1 MAKILAVIMILS
13 GMLFGA
19 GAIGAEPVEL
29 RCEYLVN
36 PMGID
41 VLVPRFSWQN
51 DSMERDWRQTA
62 YEILVATKAEL
73 LKSGSADVW
82 DSGKAETDGESVGI
96 AYGGPKLQA
105 GQRYYWTVRVWDGN
119 KKVSNY
125 APAAWWETGLLTQD
139 GWKAKWISRKDEDEA
154 ADLAAARWI
163 WLGTSGDAK
172 AGAAVT
178 FRRTF
183 ELIGN
188 PLRAAILLTAR
199 SDFDLKVNGKE
210 VTRKH
215 GWMSF
220 DRQEIGY
227 LLRAGKNEIEVT
239 VTPSD
244 PGEYDPNRAEKL
256 ARPPAMAGVL
266 KINEASGNVLRI
278 GSDGKWEARG
288 AGQENATTAV
298 VADAAAVARIG
309 KLPESLPE
317 PAALLRHEFELKKNV
332 KRARVYASALGSY
345 RLYANGKRVGEDV
358 LTPGSMDYR
367 KRVLY
372 QTYDVTGMLKR
383 GKNVI
388 GAILGDGW
396 YGSGFTWDGERFFA
410 APDRLL
416 AQLEVE
422 YEDGT
427 RDEIVSDESWRT
439 AASPILHSEIYA
451 GETYDARLEQN
462 GWNMAGFDEGKWRPA
477 AVIAPAEK
485 IVVESQKDTPAS
497 VVKIMPAKAVN
508 ALADGSYVIDL
519 GQNMVGWA
527 KLKVKGAAG
536 TVVRLRYAEVL
547 NPDGTIYR
555 ENLRNADATDLYVLR
570 GAETEE
576 FEPHFT
582 FHGFRYVEVSGYPGK
597 LALDAIEG
605 HVVSSLRGDGT
616 GKLSTSSELVNRM
629 WAIGLWGQR
638 GNFVTIPTDCPQ
650 RDERL
655 GWMGDA
661 AAFWR
666 TGSYNFDTAA
676 FSEKWL
682 QDVRDAQLEN
692 GAFTNVS
699 PNTLP
704 FAGDVGAPG
713 WGDAGVI
720 VPYTTWLQYG
730 DKRVIEENW
739 DAMERW
745 MKFIEDANP
754 DHLRKKALGP
764 NFSDWLAPDE
774 RTPSDLIAT
783 AYWAL
788 IAQRMQEMAHAV
800 SRREDEQRYR
810 ELGERIRAAY
820 QKEYVHSDG
829 KVKGDTQTGYV
840 LTLQMNL
847 APKELEAVMVENLVK
862 GIEARDGHLSTGF
875 LGTPFLLFALS
886 DHGRA
891 DVAYKL
897 LLTETYPSWGYM
909 LSKGATTWWERWNGD
924 TGDPAMNSYNHYAF
938 GSVVAWVYRRVAGID
953 TVPNGGGFRQIEIR
967 PLLDDRISE
976 ARGEYESVYGKIVSE
991 WKGTKQGPFVL
1002 KVRIPANTVAK
1013 VSLPN
1018 AGKGVAT
1025 INGVVMAEEA
1035 GRTVQVGSGEYTFEV
1050 K

>member
-1 MAKILAVIMILS
+1 
-13 GMLFGA
+13 
-19 GAIGAEPVEL
+19 
-29 RCEYLVN
+29 
-36 PMGID
+36 
-41 VLVPRFSWQN
+41 
-51 DSMERDWRQTA
+51 
-62 YEILVATKAEL
+62 
-73 LKSGSADVW
+73 
-82 DSGKAETDGESVGI
+82 
-96 AYGGPKLQA
+96 
-105 GQRYYWTVRVWDGN
+105 
-119 KKVSNY
+119 
-125 APAAWWETGLLTQD
+125 
-139 GWKAKWISRKDEDEA
+139 
-154 ADLAAARWI
+154 
-163 WLGTSGDAK
+163 
-172 AGAAVT
+172 
-178 FRRTF
+178 
-183 ELIGN
+183 
-188 PLRAAILLTAR
+188 
-199 SDFDLKVNGKE
+199 
-210 VTRKH
+210 
-215 GWMSF
+215 
-220 DRQEIGY
+220 
-227 LLRAGKNEIEVT
+227 
-239 VTPSD
+239 
-244 PGEYDPNRAEKL
+244 
-256 ARPPAMAGVL
+256 
-266 KINEASGNVLRI
+266 
-278 GSDGKWEARG
+278 
-288 AGQENATTAV
+288 
-298 VADAAAVARIG
+298 
-309 KLPESLPE
+309 
-317 PAALLRHEFELKKNV
+317 
-332 KRARVYASALGSY
+332 
-345 RLYANGKRVGEDV
+345 
-358 LTPGSMDYR
+358 
-367 KRVLY
+367 
-372 QTYDVTGMLKR
+372 
-383 GKNVI
+383 
-388 GAILGDGW
+388 
-396 YGSGFTWDGERFFA
+396 
-410 APDRLL
+410 
-416 AQLEVE
+416 
-422 YEDGT
+422 
-427 RDEIVSDESWRT
+427 
-439 AASPILHSEIYA
+439 
-451 GETYDARLEQN
+451 
-462 GWNMAGFDEGKWRPA
+462 
-477 AVIAPAEK
+477 
-485 IVVESQKDTPAS
+485 
-497 VVKIMPAKAVN
+497 
-508 ALADGSYVIDL
+508 
-519 GQNMVGWA
+519 
-527 KLKVKGAAG
+527 
-536 TVVRLRYAEVL
+536 
-547 NPDGTIYR
+547 
-555 ENLRNADATDLYVLR
+555 
-570 GAETEE
+570 
-576 FEPHFT
+576 
-582 FHGFRYVEVSGYPGK
+582 
-597 LALDAIEG
+597 
-605 HVVSSLRGDGT
+605 
-616 GKLSTSSELVNRM
+616 M

-764 NFSDWLAPDE
+764 NFADWLAPDE

-810 ELGERIRAAY
+810 ELGEKIRAAY
-820 QKEYVHSDG
+820 QKEYVQSDG

-953 TVPNGGGFRQIEIR
+953 TFPNGGGFRQIEIR
-967 PLLDDRISE
+967 PLLDDRITE
-976 ARGEYESVYGKIVSE
+976 ARGEYESMYGKIVSE